1 MKTLMKIGVVGGG
14 GWLGQAIIK
23 ALLDAGTVTP
33 AELGLSYRNKAPDTN
48 PGLFVTQDSQEL
60 ADASDVIIMSVR
72 PADWPAVII
81 SAKGKLVI
89 SVMAGITLQ
98 QLVDQTHTARVVRAL
113 PNVAA
118 QIRKSYTPWVA
129 SAEATPEDRVIVA
142 RIFGACGACDEVGA
156 ESHIDYLTGL
166 TGAGPAYPALLAQAL
181 MADAISHGIQ
191 PDTAQRAVTELLIG
205 TGRLLEASRQNPA
218 DIVQEFVD
226 YRGVIAAAINAMR
239 EAGFDAAVGKGLA
252 AALQKSLTIGK

>member
-1 MKTLMKIGVVGGG
+1 MKTNLKIGVVGGG

-33 AELGLSYRNKAPDTN
+33 AELGLSYRSKTPEII

-72 PADWPAVII
+72 PADWPAAKI
-81 SAKGKLVI
+81 SAKDKLVI
-89 SVMAGITLQ
+89 SVMAGVTLQ
-98 QLVDQTHTARVVRAL
+98 QLADQTHTARVVRAL

-129 SAEATPEDRVIVA
+129 SGGVTPDDRLFVA
-142 RIFGACGACDEVGA
+142 RIFGACGACDEVST

-181 MADAISHGIQ
+181 MADAISRGIQ
-191 PDTAQRAVTELLIG
+191 PAIAQRAVTELLIG
-205 TGRLLEASRQNPA
+205 TGRLLETSRQNPA

-226 YRGVIAAAINAMR
+226 YRGVIAAAIVAMR
-239 EAGFDAAVGKGLA
+239 EAGFDGAVGAGLA
-252 AALQKSLTIGK
+252 AALKKSLMIGK